1 MLDVFHKKEKPFQG
15 LVGMGGGVVSRVL
28 GGDPGPNF
36 LTDSNAA
43 NLYLALPLTNYKS
56 SVTGGA
62 YVDVAPLIKGSGSA
76 KVATQ
81 TGNTSI
87 SSAVAS
93 PFTQY
98 TGSMLW
104 GTTTTTSDLF
114 YYSLQLGSNQVL
126 TIEFWLYH
134 LSTRDNSYA
143 FVQTNNFGGGY
154 YPAWIWG
161 TYYQDFDGLN
171 YFSNSSPSGHRPSSG
186 TSLNLNDWSHVAMCC
201 NGTNTLKMFINGTQ
215 VYSGAYG
222 PNSGESIFT
231 IGPSSWDGIPSV
243 ENERFQDFRIYTGV
257 QKYTSSF
264 TIDKDDPDYG
274 GRILG

>member
-1 MLDVFHKKEKPFQG
+1 MSFLIYPTIKQAPLLGALG
-15 LVGMGGGVVSRVL
+15 LGGGIARA
-28 GGDPGPNF
+28 GGGGPDF

-104 GTTTTTSDLF
+104 GTTTATTDLF
-114 YYSLQLGSNQVL
+114 YYSLQLGTTQAL

-134 LSTRDNSYA
+134 LSTRNNSYG
-143 FVQTNNFGGGY
+143 FIQTNNFGGGY
-154 YPAWIWG
+154 YPAWVWG
-161 TYYQDFDGLN
+161 TYYLDFDGIS
-171 YFSNSSPSGHRPSSG
+171 YFSNSSPSGHRPGSG
-186 TSLNLNDWSHVAMCC
+186 TMNLNDWSHVAMCC

-222 PNSGESIFT
+222 PNGGQSIFT
-231 IGPSSWDGIPSV
+231 IGPSSWDGIPSL

-257 QKYTSSF
+257 QKYTGSF

>member
-1 MLDVFHKKEKPFQG
+1 M
-15 LVGMGGGVVSRVL
+15 
-28 GGDPGPNF
+28 
-36 LTDSNAA
+36 TDSNAA

-104 GTTTTTSDLF
+104 GTTTATTDLF
-114 YYSLQLGSNQVL
+114 YYSLQLGSNQAL

-134 LSTRDNSYA
+134 LIHNTIP
-143 FVQTNNFGGGY
+143 QKLMNF
-154 YPAWIWG
+154 
-161 TYYQDFDGLN
+161 QHL
-171 YFSNSSPSGHRPSSG
+171 HV
-186 TSLNLNDWSHVAMCC
+186 LNLLILL
-201 NGTNTLKMFINGTQ
+201 TLEEE
-215 VYSGAYG
+215 YS
-222 PNSGESIFT
+222 PCIL
-231 IGPSSWDGIPSV
+231 D
-243 ENERFQDFRIYTGV
+243 
-257 QKYTSSF
+257 QK
-264 TIDKDDPDYG
+264 
-274 GRILG
+274 R